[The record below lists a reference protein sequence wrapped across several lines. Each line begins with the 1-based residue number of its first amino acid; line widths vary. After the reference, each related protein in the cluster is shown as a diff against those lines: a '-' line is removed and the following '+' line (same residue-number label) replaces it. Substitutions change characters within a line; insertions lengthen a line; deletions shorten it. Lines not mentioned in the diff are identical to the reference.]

1 VRPDRAPHP
10 TSRSEPPVA
19 GSSAPE
25 ATSGTVQLMSCSSTL
40 LRMPRSPHAVLTA
53 RLALITGLADDLAR
67 ANGGETPATRALADA
82 IKREVDG
89 VSRALRRP
97 QRYFA
102 VLGHDSAGGTTS

>member
-1 VRPDRAPHP
+1 
-10 TSRSEPPVA
+10 
-19 GSSAPE
+19 
-25 ATSGTVQLMSCSSTL
+25 
-40 LRMPRSPHAVLTA
+40 MPRSPDAVLTA

-102 VLGHDSAGGTTS
+102 ALGHDSAGGTTS

>member
-1 VRPDRAPHP
+1 
-10 TSRSEPPVA
+10 
-19 GSSAPE
+19 
-25 ATSGTVQLMSCSSTL
+25 VQLKPSSSTL
-40 LRMPRSPHAVLTA
+40 LRMPRSPHAVLAA

-102 VLGHDSAGGTTS
+102 VLGHDSAGGTTSSRGVAPRLFTAMTNRPT